1 MLQNPYLSIKMNDM
15 HKIIPFLIFA
25 TILISNSTY
34 LSQSFSCDSIEITNV
49 DYTPDSLNRISLM
62 ASNANLDI
70 VSYPGFVLLNDIGD
84 TMAKEMVN
92 YFGIGHFPQ
101 QHFLQVYQPIT
112 NPFAGTVELHSWFYD
127 SLRCVFPFI
136 LDTTLYSLNR
146 QLEFISVHPNPTSD
160 ILFVKGIDEKFEY
173 IVLDISGK
181 KLLSGIGNPIA
192 ISNLK
197 RGSYYITVSSDNK
210 IYSEQIIKY

>member
-1 MLQNPYLSIKMNDM
+1 MNDM

-101 QHFLQVYQPIT
+101 QHTLQVYEAIT
-112 NPFAGTVELHSWFYD
+112 NPFVGTLELHSWFYD
-127 SLRCVFPFI
+127 SLRCIFPFT
-136 LDTTLYSLNR
+136 LDTTLSKMNDMLNNISLY
-146 QLEFISVHPNPTSD
+146 PNPTND
-160 ILFVKGIDEKFEY
+160 LVFINGGLTYIDFIIYDSFGRLIQTGYGNKF
-173 IVLDISGK
+173 
-181 KLLSGIGNPIA
+181 
-192 ISNLK
+192 NLK
-197 RGSYYITVSSDNK
+197 RFKNGFYLVKLEKGYLRKNFIL
-210 IYSEQIIKY
+210 IKH

>member
-136 LDTTLYSLNR
+136 LDTTLYSLNK
-146 QLEFISVHPNPTSD
+146 QLEFISVHPNPSSD

>member
-25 TILISNSTY
+25 SILISNSTY

-197 RGSYYITVSSDNK
+197 RGSYYITVSADNK

>member
-1 MLQNPYLSIKMNDM
+1 MNDM
-15 HKIIPFLIFA
+15 HKIIPFLIFVA
-25 TILISNSTY
+25 ILISNSTY

-49 DYTPDSLNRISLM
+49 DYAPDSLNRISLM

-136 LDTTLYSLNR
+136 LDTTLYSLNK
-146 QLEFISVHPNPTSD
+146 QLKFVSVHPNPTSD

-173 IVLDISGK
+173 VVLDISGK
-181 KLLSGIGNPIA
+181 KLLSGMGNPIA